1 MATPNRRRT
10 SAIRHLRKISGAA
23 KLDRCSTRAD
33 ISYAMRVFGR
43 AAIEYGEV
51 NAWVIQPAAAAK
63 RPVPNAPQVT
73 AASCDALREISIVDE
88 QGDRRPI
95 YVPAERPLTV
105 FLDGRELVT
114 LMTLGACPEMLV
126 LGYLRNQRLIGDVT
140 LIESLAVD
148 WNRDSATVTTRA
160 GIGGGGTGS
169 APGIVGTAC
178 GLGTVFGDLMIQVE
192 TMGALPQAESAR
204 ISRST
209 LLQVLDTM
217 RLHDAIHR
225 AAGSV
230 HSCALFQGA
239 ELLVSIEDVSRHNG
253 LDTVAGW
260 MAYHGVAG
268 VDKILFT
275 TGRLTSEMVMKAAH
289 NGLPI
294 LVSRNGVTAMGCD
307 LAAKLGMTLFGRA
320 ANRRFLCYVG
330 AERFDAEAGTD

>member
-1 MATPNRRRT
+1 
-10 SAIRHLRKISGAA
+10 
-23 KLDRCSTRAD
+23 
-33 ISYAMRVFGR
+33 V
-43 AAIEYGEV
+43 AIEQIDV
-51 NAWVIQPAAAAK
+51 MAWVIQPAAAAM
-63 RPVPNAPQVT
+63 RPVPNAPRVT
-73 AASCDALREISIVDE
+73 AASCALLREISIVDE

-95 YVPAERPLTV
+95 YVPAERPRTV

-140 LIESLAVD
+140 MIESLAVD
-148 WNRDSATVTTRA
+148 WNMGSATVTTRA
-160 GIGGGGTGS
+160 SIRGGGTGA

-178 GLGTVFGDLMIQVE
+178 GLGTVFSDLMMQVE
-192 TMGALPQAESAR
+192 AGALPLAESAR

-209 LLQVLDTM
+209 LLHVLDTM

-239 ELLVSIEDVSRHNG
+239 DMLVSIEDVSRHNG
-253 LDTVAGW
+253 LDIVAGW
-260 MAYHGVAG
+260 MAFHGVAG
-268 VDKILFT
+268 SDKILFT

-289 NGLPI
+289 NGVPI
-294 LVSRNGVTAMGCD
+294 VVSRNGVTAMGRD

-320 ANRRFLCYVG
+320 SNRRFLCYVG
-330 AERFDAEAGTD
+330 VERFDPEIDTN